1 MLSLPFLPAP
11 AAVSARVL
19 NKLLRREDWARDRLA
34 RHSGKTAS
42 FKVGGYQTAL
52 AIQATGLVEP
62 SDQAVV
68 PDVTLTIP
76 ASRLAELPGVLRAR
90 DPSLLTELL
99 HVEGDAGL
107 AQVVSEL
114 ARDLRWDVEDE
125 LSRVV
130 GDVAALRVLQVG
142 GAVASGL
149 QTAAQRLAG
158 NAAEFLSEESSLMAA
173 RPSFDDW
180 AAGVRNLQG
189 RLDQL
194 DRQVAAL
201 APPPGRGA

>member
-34 RHSGKTAS
+34 RHSGKTVS

-130 GDVAALRVLQVG
+130 GDVAALRILQVG
-142 GAVASGL
+142 DAVASGL

-158 NAAEFLSEESSLMAA
+158 NAAEFLSEESSLMAG
-173 RPSFDDW
+173 RPAFDDW